1 MVNWPLVLEAQ
12 MLLLTL
18 MKAVPV
24 EWGKNKI
31 AVNWKMSGKKKT
43 RKVGIVCLVEKRNEG
58 VARGGYRTG
67 QVAVC

>member
-1 MVNWPLVLEAQ
+1 MRKKQNRSEL
-12 MLLLTL
+12 
-18 MKAVPV
+18 KN
-24 EWGKNKI
+24 EWE
-31 AVNWKMSGKKKT
+31 KT